1 MKSRRC
7 LYGLTGLLSLL
18 GFIGIFTESRLF
30 LAFSPLRSTLSTSLS
45 SPMKC

>member
-30 LAFSPLRSTLSTSLS
+30 LAFFRLCGRL
-45 SPMKC
+45 